1 MIDYYLRTDTE
12 AQMRAAFAAA
22 GINILNEDGGV
33 TDGTV
38 TDYEGTRLDIGWLGP
53 VTMQITTGDDPDIV
67 EEPIVDP
74 RFHANLRVSGE
85 LPQEVLD
92 ILPILDPPPSHPM
105 RTWA

>member
-1 MIDYYLRTDTE
+1 MSDFYLRTETE
-12 AQMRAAFAAA
+12 AEMVAAFASA
-22 GINILNEDGGV
+22 GINIINEDGGV

-53 VTMQITTGDDPDIV
+53 VTMQITTGENPDIV

-92 ILPILDPPPSHPM
+92 LLPILDPAPSQPV